1 LRIKNLK
8 FKIMKSFH
16 TETRF
21 VPLLYKINEGM
32 SKIKNADGTEKEFK
46 TRKAA
51 ENYCK
56 NNGLVLLEKKLVF
69 YK

>member
-1 LRIKNLK
+1 
-8 FKIMKSFH
+8 MKSFL

-21 VPLLYKINEGM
+21 VPLLYKIDEGM

-56 NNGLVLLEKKLVF
+56 KNGLIMLEQISTF
-69 YK
+69 YS